1 MGLSRRG
8 LGVGL
13 MAAGTLPA
21 LLWPATARADD
32 WPKRSLRIIVPFP
45 PGGTTDYVTRLVA
58 APVGA
63 AIGQSVVVDN
73 KPGAGTVIGVDA
85 AAKAPADGYT
95 LVCVANSFAVNQ
107 SLLRNLPYDGL
118 RDLRPVALMGL
129 SQHVLAAHPSLGI
142 HSVAELVAYGKR
154 NPGKLSY
161 ASFGNG
167 TSAHLA
173 GEMLRL
179 QLGLDIVHV
188 PYKGQN
194 PALVD
199 LLGGQVSMMFGNWPE
214 FREQLESG
222 RLVAIGMATAKR
234 SVFAPRIPTLA
245 EQGAPVESNSWNGF
259 LAPARTPD
267 AIVRRLNDAVNDA
280 LETRPV
286 VDAFRKGGIVSL
298 ASESDQFASFLNT
311 EVARYAKVI
320 RQADIRAD

>member
-1 MGLSRRG
+1 MGLSRRRFGAG
-8 LGVGL
+8 L
-13 MAAGTLPA
+13 AAALALP
-21 LLWPATARADD
+21 PIARADD
-32 WPKRSLRIIVPFP
+32 WPKHALRIIVPFP

-58 APVGA
+58 APFGV

-85 AAKAPADGYT
+85 AAKSPADGYT

-107 SLLRNLPYDGL
+107 SFVKNLPYDGMK
-118 RDLRPVALMGL
+118 DLRAVALMGQ
-129 SQHVLAAHPSLGI
+129 SEHVLAAHPSLGI
-142 HSVAELVAYGKR
+142 RNVAELVAYGNR
-154 NPGKLSY
+154 NPGRLSY

-199 LLGGQVSMMFGNWPE
+199 LLGGQVSMMFGE
-214 FREQLESG
+214 FREQIESG

-234 SVFAPRIPTLA
+234 SVFAPKIPTLA
-245 EQGAPVESNSWNGF
+245 EQGAPVESNSWNG
-259 LAPARTPD
+259 LMAPARTPD
-267 AIVRRLNDAVNDA
+267 NVVRRINDAVNDA
-280 LETRPV
+280 LETKPV
-286 VDAFRKGGIVSL
+286 ADAFRRGGIASL
-298 ASESDQFASFLNT
+298 ESEPEQFASFLRT

-320 RQADIRAD
+320 READIHAD